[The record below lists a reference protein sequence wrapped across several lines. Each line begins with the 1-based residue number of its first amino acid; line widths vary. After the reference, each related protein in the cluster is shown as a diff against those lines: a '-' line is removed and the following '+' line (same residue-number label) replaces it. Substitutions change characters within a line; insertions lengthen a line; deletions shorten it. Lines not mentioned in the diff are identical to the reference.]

1 MTAVDVVKN
10 FIDGFNRHDMSIYEG
25 FSKNWDWQDPG
36 SLEPESGWERGR
48 SGIRTFFESV
58 DLRFEPTSFVG
69 STDSVAV
76 EGVFTGR
83 FQRPITFLA
92 GRVVNIAP
100 TNRPLKT
107 SGSLFFYFNEN
118 GLISRLN
125 FYYDNL
131 QFLGQLGLK
140 PEVLG

>member
-10 FIDGFNRHDMSIYEG
+10 FIDGFNRHDMSIYDG
-25 FSKNWDWQDPG
+25 FSKDWDWQDPG
-36 SLEPESGWERGR
+36 GLEPESGWERGR
-48 SGIRTFFESV
+48 KGIQTMFESF

-69 STDSVAV
+69 STDRVAV

-83 FQRPITFLA
+83 FHRPITFLA
-92 GRVVNIAP
+92 GRDVNIP
-100 TNRPLKT
+100 STNRPLKT
-107 SGSLFFYFNEN
+107 SASFFFYLNEE

-125 FYYDNL
+125 FYFDNL